1 MPPSL
6 RTDLNIQQLPGTLP
20 NVGGLLGANTIV
32 TDPDF
37 GTTIVRLSDGST
49 SNNSSIQTADNA
61 SAGIWNSNDT
71 MILVKNN
78 FGKSLLYQF
87 NPTTLQGSLLSF
99 TTTASVCFAR
109 TSPGILY
116 TLNGTQITKNTFT
129 LISGVWTFQSATLFA
144 DFVNIL
150 PGGYTPTWNSSFFI
164 SLDDTTFGCAFSNSG
179 GQNTGHNV
187 CVYQTGHGTG
197 GYRMLDTA
205 TGTITGDWGTTGT
218 AVLTTTL
225 GYTFPF
231 DLHET
236 EMTPNP
242 LYLCFNPISQV
253 ADTDVVW
260 TISGLS
266 CVDQNDGSHK
276 AKGYL
281 HTYPGGGGGQL
292 IEIPYVS
299 PVKPYRQVV
308 PTLPSG
314 FTGDRHFGFGQ
325 IVTNDAG
332 YVWSTTG
339 ANTPQPFTSA
349 WEGEVFGYTVA
360 TGVVYR
366 ACHLFNSFKSPVFIV
381 ANAIG
386 IASQTGNFVA
396 FCSDW
401 GGVGTVGPL
410 GSTSGD
416 ATGVIGGNAR
426 GDVFIVAIPFGT
438 FAPTITSANNT
449 TFTQNVFGS
458 FIVNTTASP
467 TAAITESGSLPSG
480 VTFVDNGNGTA
491 TLSGTPTAFGTFPF
505 TITAAN
511 GVSPNA
517 TQPFTLTVSPTVPPT
532 SPAITSATTTT
543 FTFGLANSFVVDTT
557 GTPTPS
563 ISESGVLPVG
573 VTFVDN
579 GNGTGTLSGTPTGT
593 GNFPITFTASNGVLP
608 NAVQHFILTVALVVP
623 LGVATAKFQFPN
635 GNPVA
640 NGRWQWKLSFD
651 ALQIPVACM
660 VPTLISGKLDA
671 NGNMTST
678 LAFNSILQTV
688 LGYNTTYQ
696 LTVKDFAGKQV
707 WNENYFLTGTA
718 ANLTLIPPSGGVE

>member
-1 MPPSL
+1 M
-6 RTDLNIQQLPGTLP
+6 
-20 NVGGLLGANTIV
+20 
-32 TDPDF
+32 
-37 GTTIVRLSDGST
+37 
-49 SNNSSIQTADNA
+49 AD
-61 SAGIWNSNDT
+61 S
-71 MILVKNN
+71 
-78 FGKSLLYQF
+78 
-87 NPTTLQGSLLSF
+87 
-99 TTTASVCFAR
+99 
-109 TSPGILY
+109 
-116 TLNGTQITKNTFT
+116 
-129 LISGVWTFQSATLFA
+129 
-144 DFVNIL
+144 
-150 PGGYTPTWNSSFFI
+150 
-164 SLDDTTFGCAFSNSG
+164 
-179 GQNTGHNV
+179 
-187 CVYQTGHGTG
+187 
-197 GYRMLDTA
+197 
-205 TGTITGDWGTTGT
+205 
-218 AVLTTTL
+218 
-225 GYTFPF
+225 
-231 DLHET
+231 
-236 EMTPNP
+236 
-242 LYLCFNPISQV
+242 
-253 ADTDVVW
+253 DVVW

-276 AKGYL
+276 AKGYP
-281 HTYPGGGGGQL
+281 HTYPGSGGGQL

-314 FTGDRHFGFGQ
+314 FTGDRHFGFGL
-325 IVTNDAG
+325 ILDERRG
-332 YVWSTTG
+332 IVWSATG
-339 ANTPQPFTSA
+339 TNTPQPFGSA
-349 WEGEVFGYTVA
+349 WEGEVFGYDSLLPVLSIA
-360 TGVVYR
+360 RVISSIVSSL
-366 ACHLFNSFKSPVFIV
+366 LFSLLRMPSESP
-381 ANAIG
+381 A
-386 IASQTGNFVA
+386 QTGNFVA